1 MPRLP
6 QLTKGRAWKLQV
18 VERLRVRG
26 KECWGCCYWPDR
38 LIKIT
43 RSTERNGL
51 ERSVLSH
58 ELIHRICPWMDEEA
72 VLSLEQAVE
81 DELDRNRSQLVAL
94 RKAITRSCPWMRHD
108 AVEFMAAELD
118 EAIDMVDK
126 LFQ

>member
-1 MPRLP
+1 
-6 QLTKGRAWKLQV
+6 
-18 VERLRVRG
+18 
-26 KECWGCCYWPDR
+26 
-38 LIKIT
+38 
-43 RSTERNGL
+43 
-51 ERSVLSH
+51 
-58 ELIHRICPWMDEEA
+58 MDEEA